1 MISNP
6 EIHYRKSIRLKGYD
20 YSKNGIYFIT
30 ICTNNRENL
39 FGKIA
44 TKNIIGNSVGAH
56 CMCPEPEMILNQYG
70 KIVEEEII
78 RTTEIRENILINEY
92 VIMPNHIHM
101 LIEIIDNKLDGK
113 EGHMQCAPTVE
124 KFGKSTSNS
133 IPTIV
138 KLLKASSTKRINIL
152 RDAEGLPVWQRN
164 YHENIIRTEEIYI
177 KVSDYIRNNPLKW
190 EDDMYFIQI

>member
-1 MISNP
+1 MTQP
-6 EIHYRKSIRLKGYD
+6 D
-20 YSKNGIYFIT
+20 
-30 ICTNNRENL
+30 
-39 FGKIA
+39 
-44 TKNIIGNSVGAH
+44 

-101 LIEIIDNKLDGK
+101 LIEIIDNKSDDK
-113 EGHMQCAPTVE
+113 QGHMQCAPTVE

>member
-1 MISNP
+1 MIYNP
-6 EIHYRKSIRLKGYD
+6 EIHHRKSIRLKGYD

-39 FGKIA
+39 FGKITT
-44 TKNIIGNSVGAH
+44 TKITNNPVGAH
-56 CMCPEPEMILNQYG
+56 CMCPEPKMILNQYG

-92 VIMPNHIHM
+92 VIMPNHIHL
-101 LIEIIDNKLDGK
+101 LIEIADNKLDDK
-113 EGHMQCAPTVE
+113 QGHMQCAPTVE

-152 RDAEGLPVWQRN
+152 RDTEGLPVWQRN
-164 YHENIIRTEEIYI
+164 YHENIIRTEATYI

>member
-1 MISNP
+1 MIYNP
-6 EIHYRKSIRLKGYD
+6 EIHQRKLICLKGYD

-30 ICTNNRENL
+30 ICTKNRENI
-39 FGKIA
+39 FGEITTTKIA
-44 TKNIIGNSVGAH
+44 NNPVGAH
-56 CMCPEPEMILNQYG
+56 CMCPEPEIILNQYG

-92 VIMPNHIHM
+92 VIMPNHIHL
-101 LIEIIDNKLDGK
+101 LIEIADNKSDEK
-113 EGHMQCAPTVE
+113 QGHMQCAPTVE

-133 IPTIV
+133 ISTIV
-138 KLLKASSTKRINIL
+138 KLLKASITKKINIL
-152 RDAEGLPVWQRN
+152 RNTEGLPVWQRN
-164 YHENIIRTEEIYI
+164 YHENIIRTEATYI

>member
-1 MISNP
+1 MIYNP
-6 EIHYRKSIRLKGYD
+6 EIHHRKLICLKGYD

-30 ICTNNRENL
+30 ICTKNRENI
-39 FGKIA
+39 FGEITTKKI
-44 TKNIIGNSVGAH
+44 TNNPVGAH
-56 CMCPEPEMILNQYG
+56 CMCPEPEIILNQYG
-70 KIVEEEII
+70 KI
-78 RTTEIRENILINEY
+78 T
-92 VIMPNHIHM
+92 
-101 LIEIIDNKLDGK
+101 K

-152 RDAEGLPVWQRN
+152 RDTEGLPVWQRN
-164 YHENIIRTEEIYI
+164 YHENIIRTEATYI